1 MICSEAVEIY
11 NGDGAVVFSR
21 RGCDSFPRG
30 LAVEIPFADRPSLT
44 LEVLLSSRYSYT
56 RIQYTVLDKLLSA
69 GEFDYHSLAQNKADI
84 SSNVVPALPL
94 QATGCNKLFENLVD

>member
-11 NGDGAVVFSR
+11 NGDGALVFSR

-30 LAVEIPFADRPSLT
+30 LAVIPFAGRPSLT

-56 RIQYTVLDKLLSA
+56 RIPYTVLDTHLSA
-69 GEFDYHSLAQNKADI
+69 GEFDYHNLA
-84 SSNVVPALPL
+84 
-94 QATGCNKLFENLVD
+94 